1 MVDGGWWMVDGGWW
15 MVDGG
20 WWMVDGGRWMV
31 DWLANGQIYTSP
43 TQRVGFGGALG
54 GFAEGERYSAGSVP
68 AVAFVEVDAVFLAE
82 GTEFVFEGDGLVVLF
97 LAVDVGDEFIE
108 MAWGNG
114 EAAEAFLPGEAGV
127 LRALGFGP
135 F

>member
-20 WWMVDGGRWMV
+20 WWMVDGGWWMVEGGWWMVDGGWWMVDGGWWMV

-68 AVAFVEVDAVFLAE
+68 AV
-82 GTEFVFEGDGLVVLF
+82 
-97 LAVDVGDEFIE
+97 
-108 MAWGNG
+108 
-114 EAAEAFLPGEAGV
+114 
-127 LRALGFGP
+127 
-135 F
+135 

>member
-1 MVDGGWWMVDGGWW
+1 MRLGVAQWVE
-15 MVDGG
+15 VE
-20 WWMVDGGRWMV
+20 GGRWKV